1 MVDGMSK
8 PHLMFSVSAV
18 DEALTGADA
27 EVMGDAAELDFG
39 EDGNR
44 AGFGVEN
51 QDRTVAA
58 SSDRDDGYCRD

>member
-1 MVDGMSK
+1 
-8 PHLMFSVSAV
+8 
-18 DEALTGADA
+18 
-27 EVMGDAAELDFG
+27 MGDAAELDFG

-58 SSDRDDGYCRD
+58 PSDRDNGCYRD